1 MPEERGAPS
10 ALKAQVAGY
19 GRNVRAVTWIFFPAA
34 CLDPPGLTPLF
45 PAARSEPAVS
55 GPSVLYDLAGSDPP
69 SCRGERSWRNWIAPR
84 DPAPF
89 NEMFAL
95 AAGVFETGPTRKRAR
110 WYLLGLLSQ
119 SERKN
124 GSKRGG

>member
-1 MPEERGAPS
+1 MT
-10 ALKAQVAGY
+10 L
-19 GRNVRAVTWIFFPAA
+19 
-34 CLDPPGLTPLF
+34 LGLI
-45 PAARSEPAVS
+45 RH
-55 GPSVLYDLAGSDPP
+55 LAE
-69 SCRGERSWRNWIAPR
+69 GERSWRNWIAPR

-110 WYLLGLLSQ
+110 WYLLGLPSQ